1 MCHFSSESLAIFFL
15 LQLRSEFVF
24 VSRLSRKTQM
34 RETKPAEKKRA
45 GITSAEVIEGYGRRK
60 ERERKVMQDNGISS
74 NKCNPFFHVELYCIM
89 CYIVTSGSE

>member
-1 MCHFSSESLAIFFL
+1 MSLFIGIVSNFFSSTTSFGICFCFATVKEDANA
-15 LQLRSEFVF
+15 RN
-24 VSRLSRKTQM
+24 KTSG
-34 RETKPAEKKRA
+34 KKRA